1 MLGTTMWA
9 TLLQQVDNSTL
20 FTAARTTQLQDVL
33 LGVFTC
39 VVGFRMLFGFAVG
52 HPQSTGLITVINSLS
67 KHPQITMNNICQGAR
82 Q

>member
-1 MLGTTMWA
+1 MWA

-20 FTAARTTQLQDVL
+20 FTATRTTQLQDVL

-39 VVGFRMLFGFAVG
+39 VVSFRMLFGFAVD
-52 HPQSTGLITVINSLS
+52 HPQSTGLITVINFLS

>member
-9 TLLQQVDNSTL
+9 TLLQEVDNSTL
-20 FTAARTTQLQDVL
+20 FTATRTTQLQDVL

-39 VVGFRMLFGFAVG
+39 VVSFRMLFGFAVG